1 MKSYLALTVM
11 TIGLLSLALAGCTPA
26 APTVTPTSVFTTVGQ
41 AALKKGDSIP
51 VPKDDVILTVT
62 GLTETRNVEADK
74 SIQMDLKTLESIG
87 LVEYTVT
94 DPFERKEITYRGVL
108 MSDLLD
114 VMQVSSTAK
123 TLHMVALNDYS
134 IDVPLEDMRKYPV
147 IFALQADGEY
157 MPVST
162 RGPAML
168 VYPYDDFTF
177 DQSIYND
184 YWIWQIASIDVR

>member
-26 APTVTPTSVFTTVGQ
+26 APTATPTAVFTTVSEGT
-41 AALKKGDSIP
+41 LKKGDSIP
-51 VPKDDVILTVT
+51 VPTDDVILTVT

-74 SIQMDLKTLESIG
+74 SIQMDLKTIESIG

-94 DPFERKEITYRGVL
+94 DPFERKEIIYRGVL

-177 DQSIYND
+177 DQSVYND

>member
-26 APTVTPTSVFTTVGQ
+26 APTVTPTSVFTTVSQ

-94 DPFERKEITYRGVL
+94 DPFERKEITYRGVM